1 MTEERKK
8 TLTGPAPI
16 LALEVAIYGLFVALL
31 LVPTVWIIIVE
42 LALAGGAIL
51 YLRRKP
57 ALGEQL
63 GELFAAHK
71 KVASAGIIFL
81 ILITPFCLAS
91 SPYWLF
97 VVITAGLF
105 MLAALGLNLQ
115 LGSGGMVN
123 LAGFAFYA
131 VGAYTA
137 GLLAL
142 NLGWP
147 TWLTIPAGAVM
158 AGLFSILLFIPI
170 LKTTGSYLALVTI
183 AFQFMMVILLDNLE
197 WTGGPQGLKNMPLFS
212 IGGYSFATN
221 LRIGP
226 LELPFYANFYY
237 LLVLLVAVVVI
248 VCHRF
253 YQSWVGVTLS
263 TIRDDEIAAKTSGVN
278 VNRWKMI
285 AFTLGNCF
293 IGLAGAFYSHLVGF
307 ISPPTFSFDRSLILV
322 SIVILGGMD
331 NIIGVIFGALLLI
344 LLPEK
349 LRVISDYRFLI
360 YGIVLI
366 VMLIFRPK
374 GAFPSKVR
382 DFADLAGMAKK
393 KRLVA
398 EGTNPSSAART

>member
-1 MTEERKK
+1 MTGERKK

-16 LALEVAIYGLFVALL
+16 LALEVVIYGLFVALL

-97 VVITAGLF
+97 VVITAGLY
-105 MLAALGLNLQ
+105 LIAALGLNLQ

-248 VCHRF
+248 VCHRI

-307 ISPPTFSFDRSLILV
+307 ISPPNFSFDRSLILV

-331 NIIGVIFGALLLI
+331 NVIGVIFGALLLI

-374 GAFPSKVR
+374 GAFPFKVR

-393 KRLVA
+393 KTSVA
-398 EGTNPSSAART
+398 EGTNPTPAVRP